1 MTAPERWL
9 TAMWPVVRG
18 SLPAPPAAVVDLGCG
33 SLGGFVPMLLADGYD
48 AIGVDPNA
56 PQEPP
61 YRQAEFE
68 HAELPGTLDAV
79 VASTSLHHVAD
90 PVEVLDRIAQVARPG
105 GVVVV
110 LEWASERFD
119 ERTARWCF
127 ERLGSEESWL
137 QRLRDEWR
145 QSGLGWEDYFRAWL
159 EREHLHSGETL
170 IRHLDERLERQQL
183 EHGPYFFAGLAATT
197 EEDERAAIDGGA
209 IQAGRIDY
217 VGTRPRTAQA

>member
-1 MTAPERWL
+1 
-9 TAMWPVVRG
+9 MWPGVRR
-18 SLPAPPAAVVDLGCG
+18 SLADPPATGGDPGCG
-33 SLGGFVPMLLADGYD
+33 PLRGLLPLLLAEGYG

-56 PQEPP
+56 PEEPP

-68 HAELPGTLDAV
+68 HAELPGAVDAV

-90 PVEVLDRIAQVARPG
+90 PAEVLDRIAQVVRPG

-119 ERTARWCF
+119 GQTARWCI

-145 QSGLGWEDYFRAWL
+145 ESGLGWEDYFRGWL
-159 EREHLHSGETL
+159 EHEHLHSGETL
-170 IRHLDERLERQQL
+170 IRLLDERLERQQL
-183 EHGPYFFAGLAATT
+183 AYGPYFFAGLAAAT
-197 EEDERAAIDGGA
+197 EEDERAAIADGEIRA
-209 IQAGRIDY
+209 ARIDY
-217 VGTRPRTAQA
+217 VGTRPRSAQA

>member
-9 TAMWPVVRG
+9 TAMWPVVRR
-18 SLPAPPAAVVDLGCG
+18 SLPDPPAAVVDLGCG

-56 PQEPP
+56 PEEPP

-68 HAELPGTLDAV
+68 HAELPGTVDAV

-90 PVEVLDRIAQVARPG
+90 PAEVLDRIAQVVRPG

-137 QRLRDEWR
+137 QQAQRRR
-145 QSGLGWEDYFRAWL
+145 GASRA
-159 EREHLHSGETL
+159 S
-170 IRHLDERLERQQL
+170 
-183 EHGPYFFAGLAATT
+183 
-197 EEDERAAIDGGA
+197 
-209 IQAGRIDY
+209 AGRTTFAAGSSTSIC
-217 VGTRPRTAQA
+217 TPARC

>member
-1 MTAPERWL
+1 
-9 TAMWPVVRG
+9 MWPVVRR
-18 SLPAPPAAVVDLGCG
+18 SLPDPPATVVDLGCG
-33 SLGGFVPMLLADGYD
+33 SLGGFVPMLLAEGYD

-56 PQEPP
+56 PEEPP
-61 YRQAEFE
+61 YRHAEFE
-68 HAELPGTLDAV
+68 HAELSGTVDAI

-90 PVEVLDRIAQVARPG
+90 PAEVLDRIAQVVRPS

-145 QSGLGWEDYFRAWL
+145 WSGLGWEDYFRGWL
-159 EREHLHSGETL
+159 EHEHLHSGETL
-170 IRHLDERLERQQL
+170 IRHLDERLERRQL
-183 EHGPYFFAGLAATT
+183 EYGPYFFAGLAAAT
-197 EEDERAAIDGGA
+197 EEDERAAIADGE

-217 VGTRPRTAQA
+217 VGTRPHTAQA

>member
-1 MTAPERWL
+1 VTEAERWL
-9 TAMWPVVRG
+9 AAMWPVVREA
-18 SLPAPPAAVVDLGCG
+18 LPEPPAAVVDLGCG
-33 SLGGFVPMLLADGYD
+33 SRGGFVPMLLDEGYD

-56 PQEPP
+56 PDEAP

-68 HAELPGTLDAV
+68 RADLPASIDAA

-90 PVEVLDRIAQVARPG
+90 PADVVDRIGEVVRPG

-110 LEWASERFD
+110 VEWASERFD
-119 ERTARWCF
+119 EQTARWCF

-145 QSGLGWEDYFRAWL
+145 ESGLDWQDYFAGWL

-170 IRHLDERLERQQL
+170 IRVLDERLERQQL
-183 EHGPYFFAGLAATT
+183 DYRPYFFAGLAGVT
-197 EEDERAAIDGGA
+197 EGDEHAAIEGGV

-217 VGTRPRTAQA
+217 VGTRPRSAQA

>member
-18 SLPAPPAAVVDLGCG
+18 SLPDPPAAVVDLGCG
-33 SLGGFVPMLLADGYD
+33 SLGGFVPMLLADGYG

-56 PQEPP
+56 PEEPP

-68 HAELPGTLDAV
+68 HAELPETVDAV

-90 PVEVLDRIAQVARPG
+90 PAEVLDRIAQVVRPDG
-105 GVVVV
+105 TVVV

-119 ERTARWCF
+119 EQTARWCF
-127 ERLGSEESWL
+127 ERLDSEESWL

-145 QSGLGWEDYFRAWL
+145 ESSLGWEDYFRGWL
-159 EREHLHSGETL
+159 EQEHLHSGETL
-170 IRHLDERLERQQL
+170 VRLLDERLERHRL
-183 EHGPYFFAGLAATT
+183 VYGPYFFAGLGAAT
-197 EEDERAAIDGGA
+197 EEDERAAIADGE

>member
-1 MTAPERWL
+1 VTAPERWL

-18 SLPAPPAAVVDLGCG
+18 SLPDPPAAVVDLGCG

-61 YRQAEFE
+61 YRQGEFE
-68 HAELPGTLDAV
+68 HTELPGPLDAI

-90 PVEVLDRIAQVARPG
+90 PAEVLDRIAQVVRPG

-110 LEWASERFD
+110 VEWASERFD

-145 QSGLGWEDYFRAWL
+145 GSGIDWQNYFRSWL
-159 EREHLHSGETL
+159 GHEHLHSGETL
-170 IRHLDERLERQQL
+170 VRLLDERFERQQL
-183 EHGPYFFAGLAATT
+183 SYGPYFFAGLADATERD
-197 EEDERAAIDGGA
+197 EEAAIAGGE
-209 IQAGRIDY
+209 IRAGRIDY